1 MIRLADGDLQAQIDP
16 AYGNNVRSLRLG
28 GEEFVWTGAG
38 KGHLDGI
45 PLLAPWANRIDG
57 LEYFANRRK
66 YVLNPAL
73 ANLRLDANGL
83 PIHGLLLFTDAW
95 KLVRPDTRSVTSRIE
110 FWRRPE
116 WIAQFPFAHAIE
128 ITHRLRDGAL
138 EIETAVEN
146 LSDEPMPLSLGF
158 HPYMRLPGSA
168 RDDWRVHIAAREQVI
183 LSPKVIPTGE
193 RKPNPLPNPFP
204 LRGVALDNVFASL
217 TGEPFVIESARQ
229 RIEVRFGPKYP
240 VAIVYSPAGGEFAC
254 IEPMSAQTNAFN
266 LEHAGTASGLQHV
279 APGETWREIF
289 SITPRAA

>member
-1 MIRLADGDLQAQIDP
+1 MIRLEDGNLQAQIDP
-16 AYGNNVRSLRLG
+16 ACGNSVRSLRLG
-28 GEEFVWTGAG
+28 GEEFVWTGAE

-45 PLLAPWANRIDG
+45 PLVAPWANRIDG
-57 LEYFANRRK
+57 LEYFANGRK

-73 ANLRLDANGL
+73 ENLRIDANGL

-95 KLVRPDTRSVTSRIE
+95 KLVRQDARSVTSRIE

-116 WIAQFPFAHAIE
+116 WMAQFPFAHAIE
-128 ITHRLRDGAL
+128 ITHRIRDGAL

-146 LSDEPMPLSLGF
+146 FSDEPMPLCVGF

-183 LSPKVIPTGE
+183 LSAKMVPTGE
-193 RKPNPLPNPFP
+193 RKSNPLPNPFP
-204 LRGVALDNVFASL
+204 LRGAALDHVFSNL
-217 TGEPFVIESARQ
+217 SGEAFVIENGRR

-240 VAIVYSPAGGEFAC
+240 VAIVYSPPGGEFAC
-254 IEPMSAQTNAFN
+254 IEPMSALTNAFN
-266 LEHAGTASGLQHV
+266 LEYAGIASGLQRV

-289 SITPRAA
+289 SITPVT